1 MGVSEQLQEASLKNT
16 TLVGER
22 ESLATAQPGTEVGD
36 SLAELWRSGYV
47 CAHLRHSSPINL
59 SQPYFRCEFGAT
71 HIQPEIVREP
81 NAGVLCIILGYSAP
95 PAGGCFSPVGKCEEW
110 MLYTWLYSLVITSV
124 TSL

>member
-1 MGVSEQLQEASLKNT
+1 MRSRGRQPTNEARVRGSESEAMGVSEQLQEASLKNT

-71 HIQPEIVREP
+71 PSCLSDSQ
-81 NAGVLCIILGYSAP
+81 N
-95 PAGGCFSPVGKCEEW
+95 
-110 MLYTWLYSLVITSV
+110 
-124 TSL
+124 